1 MLPHTTLKLKGLSGS
16 LHFTEEHKL
25 LFCALLKLNFYAA
38 GSSTSFSRAKRLI
51 LFTSSFVYCIIL
63 IQADI
68 LYYIIIAVGLAMVQK
83 VKLMKNRQL
92 SLASELDRVN
102 RASTQSAVRL
112 QEIGPRMTLHLV
124 KV

>member
-1 MLPHTTLKLKGLSGS
+1 MLPHTTLKLKIFLSGFGS
-16 LHFTEEHKL
+16 GDQH
-25 LFCALLKLNFYAA
+25 LKLTRIMFQNIVSAIDINTVKL
-38 GSSTSFSRAKRLI
+38 SSCQR
-51 LFTSSFVYCIIL
+51 IIL
-63 IQADI
+63 LSYNNETNLIDFQHYSI
-68 LYYIIIAVGLAMVQK
+68 RLQLIGLAMVQK